1 LRKTEKQERGEIMK
15 NLQSKLSVLLVLGV
29 LGTSGRLL
37 AGDGVMVEGGLI
49 PGSYRHEK
57 VPAIRP
63 RTLASDQ
70 PQPEVQTYNGI
81 PYVSGG
87 FGLEERAELR
97 AIGKTDN
104 LELSFALQ
112 NKDYLGGAEVLIK
125 DRNGK
130 EILEALS
137 DGPLFF
143 AKLPAGTYTVEATAM
158 GKTLKQVAHVPAKGQ
173 TQIHFAWKELKRE
186 TAKQTWA
193 NQ

>member
-1 LRKTEKQERGEIMK
+1 MKKILIRTVGLFLFAAAPVFAGSSTESLDSRLQVKT
-15 NLQSKLSVLLVLGV
+15 
-29 LGTSGRLL
+29 
-37 AGDGVMVEGGLI
+37 D
-49 PGSYRHEK
+49 
-57 VPAIRP
+57 
-63 RTLASDQ
+63 
-70 PQPEVQTYNGI
+70 NGI

-87 FGLEERAELR
+87 FGVDERENLR
-97 AIGKTDN
+97 AMSKGDN

-112 NKDYLGGAEVLIK
+112 NKDYLGGAEIAIK

-130 EILEALS
+130 EILEAVS

-143 AKLPAGTYTVEATAM
+143 TKLPAGTYTVEATAM
-158 GKTLKQVAHVPAKGQ
+158 GKTLEQVAHVPAKGQ